1 MTLAELR
8 STSSIE
14 VDVLSAF
21 LDSLGG
27 DPLALAA
34 SIGSFVDRAI
44 GLIPR
49 SGTFADSP
57 PPGEP
62 DSIDA
67 FADAYDAAAVVVEA
81 IGTALGTVSQS
92 SLPAALAGVTG
103 ASAPQV
109 LSAVQT
115 LVSSEAEGLRTGG
128 SAFHT
133 YAAAVRDARTA
144 HEPGAAS
151 IRDGHRALG
160 GISVDPWR
168 ILNPLTTADE
178 VAGVLTALGS
188 GVRRILDGVA
198 VCHSAYDAAW
208 EAGEALRRALSD
220 ANGYARLA
228 GVEVPVGQT
237 RIDVLVSRT
246 AYAGDDPD
254 SAVLSEHEW
263 AAYQE
268 QWASLSDEERERVLA
283 AMQDANDPRV
293 SALLMSALA
302 TGAGASA
309 VVALAAAIAGAD
321 EDDRE
326 RLIEELSGLG
336 IDGDEH
342 TLATVGGSVFDQYSD
357 TTCGSTALIALA
369 AQSDPFLAYW
379 LRTGELLDGHVP
391 AYLAGID
398 PAGGGSSAEDR
409 MSYLQQE
416 VKDRANDLPGVIDYP
431 GVIGTAPGG
440 AARDADLSGTDY
452 GIDWTNLL
460 GGDSGRG
467 DALTRA
473 AEAANAGT
481 PVPLLVGSSD
491 NLVPQHYVLIVGFHD
506 GEYVIY
512 DPADGETGRVGEDV
526 LLNGSDAD
534 LDALG
539 GWNQVYAVVNP
550 G

>member
-8 STSSIE
+8 SKSSIE
-14 VDVLSAF
+14 VDVLGTF

-34 SIGSFVDRAI
+34 SIGSFVDRAV

-67 FADAYDAAAVVVEA
+67 FAETYDAAATVVEE
-81 IGTALGTVSQS
+81 IGTTLGTVSQS
-92 SLPAALAGVTG
+92 SLPAALVGVTG

-128 SAFHT
+128 TAFHT
-133 YAAAVRDARTA
+133 YADAVRDARTA

-168 ILNPLTTADE
+168 LLNPLTTADE
-178 VAGVLTALGS
+178 VAGVLAALGS
-188 GVRRILDGVA
+188 GIRRILDGVT
-198 VCHSAYDAAW
+198 VCHNAYDAAW

-228 GVEVPVGQT
+228 GVDVPVGQT

-246 AYAGDDPD
+246 AYTGDDPD

-263 AAYQE
+263 AAYQQ
-268 QWASLSDEERERVLA
+268 QWASLSDEERERILA
-283 AMQDANDPRV
+283 AMQEADDPRV

-309 VVALAAAIAGAD
+309 VVALAAAIAGSKGA
-321 EDDRE
+321 DRE

-336 IDGDEH
+336 VGGDGP
-342 TLATVGGSVFDQYSD
+342 ATVDGEIFDQYND
-357 TTCGSTALIALA
+357 LTCGSTALVALA

-379 LRTGELLDGHVP
+379 LRTGDLLDGHVP

-398 PAGGGSSAEDR
+398 PDGGGSNVEER
-409 MSYLQQE
+409 MTYLQQA
-416 VKDRANDLPGVIDYP
+416 VQDRANDLPGPIDYP
-431 GVIGTAPGG
+431 NVGGTAPGG
-440 AARDADLSGTDY
+440 ATRDAGLSGTDY
-452 GIDWTNLL
+452 GLDWTNAL

-467 DALTRA
+467 EALTRA
-473 AEAANAGT
+473 AETANAGT
-481 PVPLLVGSSD
+481 PVPLLVGPAE
-491 NLVPQHYVLIVGFHD
+491 NTVPRHYVLIVGFHD
-506 GEYVIY
+506 GEYEIY
-512 DPADGETGRVGEDV
+512 DPSSGQTGQVSEDI
-526 LLNGSDAD
+526 LLNGSDVPVD
-534 LDALG
+534 ELG
-539 GWNQVYAVVNP
+539 RWFQVYAVMNP
-550 G
+550 S

>member
-8 STSSIE
+8 SKSSIE
-14 VDVLSAF
+14 VDVLGTF

-34 SIGSFVDRAI
+34 SIGSFVDRAV

-67 FADAYDAAAVVVEA
+67 FAETYDAAAIVVEE
-81 IGTALGTVSQS
+81 IGTTLGTVSQS
-92 SLPAALAGVTG
+92 SLPAALVGVTG

-128 SAFHT
+128 TAFHT
-133 YAAAVRDARTA
+133 YADAVRDARTA

-168 ILNPLTTADE
+168 LLNPLTTADE
-178 VAGVLTALGS
+178 VAGVLAALGS
-188 GVRRILDGVA
+188 GIRRILDGVT
-198 VCHSAYDAAW
+198 VCHNAYDAAW

-228 GVEVPVGQT
+228 GVDVPVGQT

-246 AYAGDDPD
+246 TYTGDDPD

-263 AAYQE
+263 AAYQQ
-268 QWASLSDEERERVLA
+268 QWASLSDEERERILA
-283 AMQDANDPRV
+283 AMREADDPRV

-309 VVALAAAIAGAD
+309 VVALAAAIAGSTGA
-321 EDDRE
+321 DRE

-336 IDGDEH
+336 VGGDGP
-342 TLATVGGSVFDQYSD
+342 ATVDGEIFDQYND
-357 TTCGSTALIALA
+357 LTCGSTALVALA

-379 LRTGELLDGHVP
+379 LRTGDLLDGHVP
-391 AYLAGID
+391 AYLEGID
-398 PAGGGSSAEDR
+398 PDGGGSSVEER
-409 MSYLQQE
+409 MTYLQQA
-416 VKDRANDLPGVIDYP
+416 VQDRANDLPGPIDYP
-431 GVIGTAPGG
+431 NVGGTAPGG
-440 AARDADLSGTDY
+440 ATRDAGLSGTDY
-452 GIDWTNLL
+452 GLDWTNAL

-467 DALTRA
+467 EALTRA
-473 AEAANAGT
+473 AETANAGT
-481 PVPLLVGSSD
+481 PVPLLVGPAE
-491 NLVPQHYVLIVGFHD
+491 NTVPQHYVLIVGFHD
-506 GEYVIY
+506 GEYEVY
-512 DPADGETGRVGEDV
+512 DPSSGRTGQVSEDI
-526 LLNGSDAD
+526 LLNGSDVPVD
-534 LDALG
+534 ELG
-539 GWNQVYAVVNP
+539 RWFQVYAVMNP
-550 G
+550 S